1 MPNKQ
6 RIAQK
11 VPLMFKLIMILSYG
25 VMLVIGFVLGVYLLP
40 ILTAPKSPDA
50 AALAASSQGAMFT
63 TEFIR
68 NLKGSNFFIGERAI

>member
-1 MPNKQ
+1 ML
-6 RIAQK
+6 R
-11 VPLMFKLIMILSYG
+11 LIMILSHG

-40 ILTAPKSPDA
+40 IFTAPKSPDA
-50 AALAASSQGAMFT
+50 ADLAASSQGAMFT